1 MASEQVEYC
10 GSCKHFAEC
19 MQRAREGRLKK
30 CKATA
35 ERSK

>member
-1 MASEQVEYC
+1 MASEQIEYC

-19 MQRAREGRLKK
+19 LRRASKGRLKK
-30 CKATA
+30 CKAND